1 MRFSRWTVL
10 EVLTLLVFLGPLLIK
25 PAILPGDP
33 QQGQALAARILED
46 IVARH
51 DTAPHP
57 EVFLYG
63 HTPEEP
69 AEYSYAVFSRDLKQG
84 LYEID
89 VQIRWKAIPDT
100 RTVKGSR
107 PMEIHLGQ
115 TI

>member
-1 MRFSRWTVL
+1 M
-10 EVLTLLVFLGPLLIK
+10 IK
-25 PAILPGDP
+25 PASLPGDP
-33 QQGQALAARILED
+33 EQGRALAAKFLED
-46 IVARH
+46 IVVRH
-51 DTAPHP
+51 DTTPHG

-100 RTVKGSR
+100 KTVKGSR
-107 PMEIHLGQ
+107 PMEYHLGR